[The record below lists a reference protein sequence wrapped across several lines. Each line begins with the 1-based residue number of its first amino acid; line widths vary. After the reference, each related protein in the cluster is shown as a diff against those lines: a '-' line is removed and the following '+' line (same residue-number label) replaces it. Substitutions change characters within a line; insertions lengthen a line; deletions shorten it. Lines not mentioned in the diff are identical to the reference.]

1 MLYFISLPIS
11 LALFAAFALLTAAE
25 GKTGTRLFEDARTR
39 LDTRVMRASFV
50 LRHVDWGAF
59 LNDVARTAFER
70 ALHDIAHG
78 TLIAVRFIERV
89 LTRAVRALR
98 MRRERL
104 LPQASLEPKA
114 SRVTQTLAY
123 LKTALRKTRRAPKQL
138 RRGELLP
145 QHTEDVVEL

>member
-1 MLYFISLPIS
+1 MLYFIFIPIT
-11 LALFAAFALLTAAE
+11 LALLAAFVLLTLVE
-25 GKTGTRLFEDARTR
+25 GKTGTRMFARSRDSFDAR
-39 LDTRVMRASFV
+39 VARAGFV

-59 LNDVARTAFER
+59 LNDVARAGFER

-89 LTRAVRALR
+89 LTRVVRYLR

-114 SRVTQTLAY
+114 SRVTQTVTY
-123 LKTALRKTRRAPKQL
+123 LKTALRKTRRTPK
-138 RRGELLP
+138 ELP
-145 QHTEDVVEL
+145 AAGAEDVVEL